1 MQYVLWGLTAAV
13 ILLLA
18 GVLYLGWRLRKTEE
32 TLRRETEEKHQAQLR
47 FLNLQTK
54 PHFLTNCL
62 SIIYSLTLENEND
75 LALKM
80 ISYLSREMQY
90 RYATKGS
97 FVSVRDEVARVE
109 NYLKIL
115 QIRYPDALEVD
126 YQIDNRTLD
135 SFISPFSLQPLV
147 DNCVKHGRQAG
158 QCIHIQISCV
168 FRTDADGRKLE
179 LTVRDDGRGIPGEK
193 LEMLNDNAP
202 REWKL
207 KVRHVGI
214 ENLKFRLYL
223 LYGAGNTSIQFENV
237 QPSGTLV
244 TLLLPD
250 KTEYQI
256 PEEEE
261 DEQALVCR

>member
-1 MQYVLWGLTAAV
+1 MKYVLCVLIAV
-13 ILLLA
+13 VALLLA
-18 GVLYLGWRLRKTEE
+18 GVIFLCRRLRATEE
-32 TLRRETEEKHQAQLR
+32 KLRRETAEKHQAQLR

-62 SIIYSLTLENEND
+62 SIIYSLTLENENA

-97 FVSVRDEVARVE
+97 FVTVRDELARVE

-135 SFISPFSLQPLV
+135 SYISPFSLQPLV

-158 QCIHIQISCV
+158 RCIHIQIACV
-168 FRTDADGRKLE
+168 FRTSDDGRRLE
-179 LTVRDDGRGIPGEK
+179 LTVRDDGRGISVEK

-214 ENLKFRLYL
+214 ENLRFRLYL

-256 PEEEE
+256 PEEDD
-261 DEQALVCR
+261 DEQTLVCR